1 MTYESVKRRL
11 RLKYGDVEFSSLVY
25 FMVGAIAKT
34 VATVMTYPLQI
45 VQTKLRH
52 GHKMEG
58 LKKNASTMEIIRAI
72 LDKHGINGLFKG
84 LESKILQTVL
94 TSALMF
100 TIYEKIVSFIFKL
113 MRAKRQVKI

>member
-1 MTYESVKRRL
+1 
-11 RLKYGDVEFSSLVY
+11 
-25 FMVGAIAKT
+25 
-34 VATVMTYPLQI
+34 
-45 VQTKLRH
+45 LRH